1 MGHAQQEEL
10 FIPGPER
17 DMGFA
22 INVSEIAHLIEEA
35 GCRPSIPFSS
45 DRVVREMSLALQQ
58 AFLECDPVVQKI
70 LAGHER
76 YRSLVAAKS
85 QQLRV
90 ELETEFRDYDVRDD
104 Y

>member
-1 MGHAQQEEL
+1 MKHDQEEL
-10 FIPGPER
+10 YLPDPER
-17 DMGFA
+17 DMGLT
-22 INVSEIAHLIEEA
+22 ITESEIAHLIEEA
-35 GCRPSIPFSS
+35 DCRPSIPFSS
-45 DRVVREMSLALQQ
+45 DRVVRKMSLALQQ

-76 YRSLVAAKS
+76 YRSLIAAKS
-85 QQLRV
+85 QQLRS